1 MAILKLRNVAYQAGQ
16 KQILQNVSF
25 EVEEGAFLTL
35 IGPSGA
41 GKSTI
46 LKLIAKL
53 INPTS
58 GKIFFREKDIMK
70 IDPLIYRRSVSYCF
84 QQPSLFGEKVADNL
98 SFPYEVRKQAVDRKR
113 LLQLLHEV
121 SLEADYLDKDVTSL
135 SGGEKQRI
143 ALIRNLFFLPEVLLL
158 DEVTTGLDEDN
169 KAIVH
174 QLIERVHQQGVT
186 IIQVTHDQD
195 EITAAQNIIRIK
207 KGGILE

>member
-25 EVEEGAFLTL
+25 EVDEGAFLTL

-46 LKLIAKL
+46 LKLIANL

>member
-46 LKLIAKL
+46 LKLIANL

-143 ALIRNLFFLPEVLLL
+143 ALIRNLIFLPEVLLL

-186 IIQVTHDQD
+186 IIQVTYDQD

>member
-25 EVEEGAFLTL
+25 EVEEGDFLTL

-46 LKLIAKL
+46 LKLIANL

>member
-1 MAILKLRNVAYQAGQ
+1 MAILKLQNVAYQAGK

-46 LKLIAKL
+46 LKLIANL

-98 SFPYEVRKQAVDRKR
+98 SFSDKMRKQAVDRER

-121 SLEADYLDKDVTSL
+121 SLEADYLDKDITSL

-143 ALIRNLFFLPEVLLL
+143 ALIRNLIFLPKVLLL

-195 EITAAQNIIRIK
+195 EITTAQNIIRIK

>member
-46 LKLIAKL
+46 LKLIANL

-84 QQPSLFGEKVADNL
+84 QQPSLFG
-98 SFPYEVRKQAVDRKR
+98 
-113 LLQLLHEV
+113 
-121 SLEADYLDKDVTSL
+121 
-135 SGGEKQRI
+135 
-143 ALIRNLFFLPEVLLL
+143 
-158 DEVTTGLDEDN
+158 
-169 KAIVH
+169 
-174 QLIERVHQQGVT
+174 
-186 IIQVTHDQD
+186 
-195 EITAAQNIIRIK
+195 
-207 KGGILE
+207 